1 MLRSSIYVAGVLA
14 IAATAVAQKQT
25 LRSFQRVTVPI
36 KDAGVYHVAT
46 GTWTRPASE
55 TPSSSALAGGSMD
68 TIYACTTDS
77 GYFGGMDPGHVW
89 TASGRIP
96 SSTAPN
102 VLWNPAALPDG
113 SQPGIAQGCGTSYQ
127 IEGFRVAY
135 CTDDATPTVA
145 LTVAFF
151 EAWNPPCTSSLS
163 AATPQGGPFAMTGLP
178 GRGTGVQGCWLIT
191 LDLAAA
197 TASFSMQAD
206 GDGVDSGG
214 LPTDGFGW
222 TFTFPSITSTLQAT
236 GLLLAGAPSDATGPG
251 TACNPAHPGVGW
263 LQFPP
268 ARTDEAAGYDSRRF
282 DDPNA
287 VIGAC
292 APTWPANLSSFAY
305 PPLATTTIE
314 PGGDM
319 FGDDAFRIEG
329 GAAPAPGCYFFGGPA
344 SGAAPNG
351 PYANYFLELYAK
363 TTCAPPPPGFA
374 YCAGDGLSSP
384 PTFPCPCGN
393 FGAAGNGCASSFNA
407 AGAHIDATGSIA
419 ADTVVLTGTG
429 MQAAGICIFLKGNAV
444 DPNGLQFGDGMTCTG
459 GSLIRLRSVAL
470 GSPPNGAQFPV
481 PPETITLSARGGNT
495 VGSGQLASY
504 TVYYRNAA
512 AAFCPPLTFNCAN
525 NWQLNW

>member
-55 TPSSSALAGGSMD
+55 SPSSSSLAGGTVD
-68 TIYACTTDS
+68 TIYACTSNS

-96 SSTAPN
+96 STSATNA
-102 VLWNPAALPDG
+102 LWNSAALPDG
-113 SQPGIAQGCGTSYQ
+113 SAPGVAAGCGTSYQ
-127 IEGFRVAY
+127 VEGFQVAY
-135 CTDDATPTVA
+135 CTSDPGATNS

-151 EAWNPPCTSSLS
+151 EAWNPVCTSSLS
-163 AATPQGGPFAMTGLP
+163 TATPQGGPFAITGLP
-178 GRGTGVQGCWLIT
+178 GAGTGVQGCWLVTI
-191 LDLAAA
+191 DLSAV

-206 GDGVDSGG
+206 GEGLADGNDA
-214 LPTDGFGW
+214 FGW

-236 GLLLAGAPSDATGPG
+236 GLLLTGAPSDATGPG

-268 ARTDEAAGYDSRRF
+268 SISDEAAGYDSRRF
-282 DDPNA
+282 DDPNGT
-287 VIGAC
+287 IGAC
-292 APTWPANLSSFAY
+292 APTYPANGSSFAW
-305 PPLATTTIE
+305 PGTTTTVE
-314 PGGDM
+314 GGSDM
-319 FGDDAFRIEG
+319 LGDDAFRIEG

-344 SGAAPNG
+344 SGAPPNG

-363 TTCAPPPPGFA
+363 TSCAPPPPGVE

-384 PTFPCPCGN
+384 PTAPCPCGN
-393 FGAAGNGCASSFNA
+393 FGAPGNGCASSFNP
-407 AGAHIDATGSIA
+407 AGAHITASGTTNP
-419 ADTVVLTGTG
+419 DTVVLTGTG
-429 MQAAGICIFLKGNAV
+429 MQATGICIFLKGNAS
-444 DPNGLQFGDGMTCTG
+444 DPNGFQFGDGITCTG
-459 GSLIRLRSVAL
+459 GSLVRLRGVAL
-470 GSPPNGAQFPV
+470 GNPPNGAQFPV

-495 VGSGQLASY
+495 PGSGQLASY
-504 TVYYRNAA
+504 TVFYRNAA
-512 AAFCPPLTFNCAN
+512 AAFCPPFTFNAAN
-525 NWQLNW
+525 NYLIFW